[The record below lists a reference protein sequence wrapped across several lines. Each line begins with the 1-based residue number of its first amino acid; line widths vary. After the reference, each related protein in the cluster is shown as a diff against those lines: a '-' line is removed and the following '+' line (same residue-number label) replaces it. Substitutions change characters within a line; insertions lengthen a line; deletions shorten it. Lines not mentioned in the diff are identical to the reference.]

1 MAHFVISALSAVAY
15 GGYTYFRNLLP
26 VLAQVDP
33 VNRYTVLVK
42 PGHIEELEVRV
53 DNMVF
58 TPVPAACGSAVK
70 RTVWE
75 QRVLPGLLK
84 AWHADAVY
92 TANNVGL
99 MHCEVPVVIAVRNL
113 EPFFFQEYTDGWG
126 PRLRNHAL
134 HWLTLRSVR
143 KAARVVVVSEY
154 TGDLVSRECCG
165 CDDKMRVIYHGRPR
179 TVPDEEGA
187 SRLRKRLGLNGEY
200 FLTSSKFVPY
210 SNLHNLI
217 EGYAAAVRRIP
228 DLPELILAGGD
239 ASPSYKEKVRETIRR
254 NKLENKVL
262 LAGLVPYESNL
273 ALMRGAKLFLYATR
287 LEACPNTL
295 IEAME
300 MKVPV
305 ACSGTPPMPE
315 IAGDGAR
322 YFDPLD
328 PSDISR
334 AILEMNAMSQED
346 SGALVASALRRAAR
360 YSWEETARRLVA
372 VLKEAAA

>member
-1 MAHFVISALSAVAY
+1 MPHFVISALSAVAY

-26 VLAQVDP
+26 ALAQVDP

-42 PGHIEELEVRV
+42 PAHMEELKVRAE
-53 DNMVF
+53 NMVF
-58 TPVPAACGSAVK
+58 MPVPAAGASAAL
-70 RTVWE
+70 RMIWE
-75 QRVLPGLLK
+75 QMVLPDLLK

-99 MHCEVPVVIAVRNL
+99 MRCEVPVVIAVRNL
-113 EPFFFQEYTDGWG
+113 EPFFFHEYADGWG
-126 PRLRNHAL
+126 PRLRNRGL
-134 HWLTLRSVR
+134 HWLTIHSVR
-143 KAARVVVVSEY
+143 KATRVVVVSEY
-154 TGDLVSRECCG
+154 TREVVSAECNGCG
-165 CDDKMRVIYHGRPR
+165 DKMRVIYHGRPR
-179 TVPDEEGA
+179 VVPDEEDA
-187 SRLRKRLGLNGEY
+187 SRVKKRLGLSGEY
-200 FLTSSKFVPY
+200 FLTNSKFVPY

-228 DLPELILAGGD
+228 GLPRLVLAGGD
-239 ASPSYKEKVRETIRR
+239 ASPYYKEKVRETIRS
-254 NKLENKVL
+254 NDMGDKVL
-262 LAGLVPYESNL
+262 LAGLIPYASNL
-273 ALMRGAKLFLYATR
+273 ALMRDAKLFLFATR

-334 AILEMNAMSQED
+334 TILEMSAMSPED
-346 SGALVASALRRAAR
+346 TRALVAVASLRAAR
-360 YSWEETARRLVA
+360 YNWEETARRLA
-372 VLKEAAA
+372 AALEEAAG